1 MKSVVGLSV
10 FLLLLS
16 AVFCKTINVNV
27 SPVTTNIE
35 IGYCATYT
43 ATSGSNDGN
52 VTITAAISDLKN
64 VTITPAQGNL
74 SSTITFY
81 VCPQHTAPV

>member
-27 SPVTTNIE
+27 SPATTNIE
-35 IGYCATYT
+35 IGYCASYT
-43 ATSGSNDGN
+43 ATPGSNDGN
-52 VTITAAISDLKN
+52 VTITATTTDKKN
-64 VTITPAQGNL
+64 VIISPVQANL
-74 SSTITFY
+74 SSSITF
-81 VCPQHTAPV
+81 